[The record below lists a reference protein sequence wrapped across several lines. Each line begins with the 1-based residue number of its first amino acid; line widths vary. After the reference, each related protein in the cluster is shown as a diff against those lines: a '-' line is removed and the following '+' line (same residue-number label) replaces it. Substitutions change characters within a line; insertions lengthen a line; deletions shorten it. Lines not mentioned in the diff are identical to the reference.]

1 MLSVIFLYS
10 KFLNNSLRLKSQ
22 NGAFQL
28 CKARCG
34 GSGLRELI
42 QIECPQT
49 GYDIQAVKEEA
60 RASTIY
66 IVPLNENIDESP
78 VSINDIST
86 NDYAV
91 SMAKCSSCDI
101 DVPLSYFAE
110 HKLTCTNP
118 EENDKDFKECRLYFM
133 LIIFRLRRVRKLTT
147 LKCLNCKDFKEC
159 RLYFMLI
166 IFRTPFM

>member
-1 MLSVIFLYS
+1 MIFHLYNRNLFF
-10 KFLNNSLRLKSQ
+10 KRLEINLPNINYCIKIFKQFLFRLKSQ

-42 QIECPQT
+42 EIECPQA
-49 GYDIQAVKEEA
+49 GYSIQTLKEEA

-91 SMAKCSSCDI
+91 SMAKCSSCNL

-110 HKLTCTNP
+110 HKLSCMNP
-118 EENDKDFKECRLYFM
+118 DENDKENFNEC
-133 LIIFRLRRVRKLTT
+133 KL
-147 LKCLNCKDFKEC
+147 
-159 RLYFMLI
+159 
-166 IFRTPFM
+166 